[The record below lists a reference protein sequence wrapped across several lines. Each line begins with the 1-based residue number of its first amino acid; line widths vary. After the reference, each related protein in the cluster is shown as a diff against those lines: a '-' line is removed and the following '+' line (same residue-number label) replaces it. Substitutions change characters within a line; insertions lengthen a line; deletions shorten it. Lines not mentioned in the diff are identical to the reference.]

1 MSYILFIHSSVDG
14 HLGCFHVLTTVNS
27 ASVNSEV
34 HVSFWIMFFSGYMSR
49 GGIAGPILVFSFL
62 KNLRTVRHSGCTNY
76 ISANSVGGFPFLH
89 ASPVLIIC
97 RFLDDVHSDWC
108 EMILLHSF
116 DFQFSNN

>member
-14 HLGCFHVLTTVNS
+14 HLRCFHVLTTVNS

-76 ISANSVGGFPFLH
+76 ISANSVGGFPSLH
-89 ASPVLIIC
+89 MLSGIYCSWI
-97 RFLDDVHSDWC
+97 FDDSHSGW
-108 EMILLHSF
+108 
-116 DFQFSNN
+116 